1 MFHIHEPKKRGGK
14 EAGRE
19 YLSTLGMQML
29 QKLVLIKH
37 LKEQMED
44 GDESEASL
52 DKRASRT
59 HLGQLPLGVERH
71 QDEDVGHCGR
81 YTTQVSSAR

>member
-1 MFHIHEPKKRGGK
+1 
-14 EAGRE
+14 
-19 YLSTLGMQML
+19 MQML

-44 GDESEASL
+44 GDKSEASS
-52 DKRASRT
+52 RRWTNAASRT

-81 YTTQVSSAR
+81 YTTHFSSAH